1 METIKLVLLKSGY
14 HIITKLSELND
25 DSEKPICFLME
36 VPFVV
41 FTSPNPEEDTK
52 IGMAKFMP
60 YSKSPNFRISFDE
73 VVTIGEPQEFIVKK
87 YIEIVYPHYPIVSEE
102 EYQQIISSDNV
113 STELNGEQ
121 KNNENVTTDEEV
133 S

>member
-1 METIKLVLLKSGY
+1 
-14 HIITKLSELND
+14 
-25 DSEKPICFLME
+25 ME
-36 VPFVV
+36 VPFVI
-41 FTSPNPEEDTK
+41 FTPPNPEEDKK

-102 EYQQIISSDNV
+102 EYQQIINFNNV
-113 STELNGEQ
+113 STELNEEQ
-121 KNNENVTTDEEV
+121 KNNENVTTVEEV